1 MDTSLDVR
9 TGFMVLGVLAL
20 ASAAGC
26 YATLR
31 ASLHRGNLLWLASG
45 LSFGAGAL
53 LLAFRPSIPPI
64 LSFELAHVCLV
75 GGLLGQALA
84 MRQEG
89 RPRLRQGGHI
99 LWLGVGVPL
108 LSAAVFAGVRRLD
121 VVWGI
126 AYFALATGVGALMV
140 VLAAWR
146 VWRTSRQRG
155 AAIIALTFA
164 LLVIAL
170 VGRLGGAI
178 LGDVADPAFAP
189 GLNQLVMLAAAFFTL
204 VLGQVGYLGLQ
215 FERIAKGRVATAR
228 QAAVMTER
236 ARQTQLREAALHD
249 LVEERNQLIQ
259 HLARHE
265 TASDLARFAMD
276 LPHQLS
282 QPVCATKL
290 NVEEVLVRLAQA
302 GTDAEVMK
310 ALHAVDAS
318 NDRVQQLLQQLRILL
333 AHHDARDH
341 RDLDLGALVAQT
353 VPILQG
359 SFRDQAVALEVTPAR
374 APTGVHANP
383 TQLQQLLLIL
393 CTNALTQVQAMRAP
407 DTSAWVR
414 VEMSAQEREVHLTV
428 RHCGQGPRQADR
440 PSERIDVGLA
450 IATRIAQA
458 HGGLLSPVEGQAP
471 GAGGFRLSLPLRVPL
486 PLSAAAG

>member
-1 MDTSLDVR
+1 MDTSLDIR
-9 TGFMVLGVLAL
+9 TGFVVLGVLAL

-45 LSFGAGAL
+45 VSFGAGAL
-53 LLAFRPSIPPI
+53 LLALRPSIPPI

-89 RPRLRQGGHI
+89 RPRLRQRGHI

-121 VVWGI
+121 VAWGI

-178 LGDVADPAFAP
+178 LGDAADPAFAP
-189 GLNQLVMLAAAFFTL
+189 GLDQLVMLAAAFFTL

-215 FERIAKGRVATAR
+215 FERIAKGRVASAR

-290 NVEEVLVRLAQA
+290 NVQEVLVRLAQA

-359 SFRDQAVALEVTPAR
+359 SFRDQAVVLEMTPAR
-374 APTGVHANP
+374 APAGVHANP

-407 DTSAWVR
+407 DTPAWVR
-414 VEMSAQEREVHLTV
+414 VEVSAQDREVHLTV
-428 RHCGQGPRQADR
+428 RHCGPGPRQADR
-440 PSERIDVGLA
+440 LSERIDVGLA

-486 PLSAAAG
+486 PLSAPRQ

>member
-1 MDTSLDVR
+1 
-9 TGFMVLGVLAL
+9 MVLGVLAL

-45 LSFGAGAL
+45 VSFGAGAL
-53 LLAFRPSIPPI
+53 LLALRPSIPPI

-89 RPRLRQGGHI
+89 RPRLRQGGRI

-108 LSAAVFAGVRRLD
+108 LSALVFAGVRRLD

-146 VWRTSRQRG
+146 VWRKSRQRG

-407 DTSAWVR
+407 DTPAWVR
-414 VEMSAQEREVHLTV
+414 VEVSAQAREVHLTV
-428 RHCGQGPRQADR
+428 RHCGPGPRQADR

>member
-1 MDTSLDVR
+1 
-9 TGFMVLGVLAL
+9 
-20 ASAAGC
+20 
-26 YATLR
+26 
-31 ASLHRGNLLWLASG
+31 
-45 LSFGAGAL
+45 
-53 LLAFRPSIPPI
+53 
-64 LSFELAHVCLV
+64 
-75 GGLLGQALA
+75 
-84 MRQEG
+84 
-89 RPRLRQGGHI
+89 
-99 LWLGVGVPL
+99 
-108 LSAAVFAGVRRLD
+108 
-121 VVWGI
+121 
-126 AYFALATGVGALMV
+126 
-140 VLAAWR
+140 
-146 VWRTSRQRG
+146 
-155 AAIIALTFA
+155 
-164 LLVIAL
+164 
-170 VGRLGGAI
+170 
-178 LGDVADPAFAP
+178 
-189 GLNQLVMLAAAFFTL
+189 
-204 VLGQVGYLGLQ
+204 
-215 FERIAKGRVATAR
+215 
-228 QAAVMTER
+228 
-236 ARQTQLREAALHD
+236 
-249 LVEERNQLIQ
+249 VEERNQLIQ

-359 SFRDQAVALEVTPAR
+359 SFRDQAVVLEMTPAR

-407 DTSAWVR
+407 DTPAWVR
-414 VEMSAQEREVHLTV
+414 VEVSAQAREVHLTV
-428 RHCGQGPRQADR
+428 HHCGPGPRQADR

>member
-1 MDTSLDVR
+1 
-9 TGFMVLGVLAL
+9 
-20 ASAAGC
+20 
-26 YATLR
+26 
-31 ASLHRGNLLWLASG
+31 
-45 LSFGAGAL
+45 
-53 LLAFRPSIPPI
+53 
-64 LSFELAHVCLV
+64 
-75 GGLLGQALA
+75 
-84 MRQEG
+84 
-89 RPRLRQGGHI
+89 
-99 LWLGVGVPL
+99 
-108 LSAAVFAGVRRLD
+108 
-121 VVWGI
+121 
-126 AYFALATGVGALMV
+126 
-140 VLAAWR
+140 
-146 VWRTSRQRG
+146 
-155 AAIIALTFA
+155 
-164 LLVIAL
+164 
-170 VGRLGGAI
+170 
-178 LGDVADPAFAP
+178 
-189 GLNQLVMLAAAFFTL
+189 
-204 VLGQVGYLGLQ
+204 
-215 FERIAKGRVATAR
+215 
-228 QAAVMTER
+228 MTER

-359 SFRDQAVALEVTPAR
+359 SFRDQAVALEMTPAR

-407 DTSAWVR
+407 DTPAWVR
-414 VEMSAQEREVHLTV
+414 VEVSAQAREVHLTV
-428 RHCGQGPRQADR
+428 RHCGPGPRQADR

>member
-53 LLAFRPSIPPI
+53 LLALRPSIPPI

-108 LSAAVFAGVRRLD
+108 LSAVVFAGVRRLD

-146 VWRTSRQRG
+146 VWRKSRQRG

-178 LGDVADPAFAP
+178 LGDAADPAFAP

-318 NDRVQQLLQQLRILL
+318 NDRVQQLLQHLL

-407 DTSAWVR
+407 DTPAWVR
-414 VEMSAQEREVHLTV
+414 VEVSAQAREVHLTV
-428 RHCGQGPRQADR
+428 RHCGPGPRQADR

>member
-45 LSFGAGAL
+45 VSFGAGAL
-53 LLAFRPSIPPI
+53 LLALRPSIPPI

-440 PSERIDVGLA
+440 SSERIDVGLA

>member
-1 MDTSLDVR
+1 MDTSFDVR
-9 TGFMVLGVLAL
+9 TGFMVLGILAI

-26 YATLR
+26 YTTLR

-45 LSFGAGAL
+45 LCFGAGGL
-53 LLAFRPSIPPI
+53 LLALRGSIPPI
-64 LSFELAHVCLV
+64 LSFELAHASAVAGLV
-75 GGLLGQALA
+75 GQALA

-89 RPRLRQGGHI
+89 RPRLRQGGRI
-99 LWLGVGVPL
+99 VLLCFVVPV
-108 LSAAVFAGVRRLD
+108 LSSCLFAYVRRLD
-121 VVWGI
+121 AVWGVV
-126 AYFALATGVGALMV
+126 YFSLAVGLSALAV
-140 VLAAWR
+140 VLVALHLWR
-146 VWRTSRQRG
+146 AGRQRG
-155 AAIIALTFA
+155 AAIVALTFA
-164 LLVIAL
+164 VLAVAM
-170 VGRLGGAI
+170 VGRMAGAI
-178 LGDVADPAFAP
+178 LGDAADPAFAP

-290 NVEEVLVRLAQA
+290 NVEEVLVRMTSGGA
-302 GTDAEVMK
+302 DPEVIK
-310 ALHAVDAS
+310 ALRAVDAS
-318 NDRVQQLLQQLRILL
+318 NERVQELLQQLRILL
-333 AHHDARDH
+333 AHQDARDH
-341 RDLDLGALVAQT
+341 RDVELGGLVAQT

-359 SFRDQAVALEVTPAR
+359 SFRDQGVALEVVPA
-374 APTGVHANP
+374 AGPACVHASP
-383 TQLQQLLLIL
+383 TQIQQLLLIL
-393 CTNALTQVQAMRAP
+393 CTGALARVQAGARTPDAP
-407 DTSAWVR
+407 AWVR
-414 VEMSAQEREVHLTV
+414 VELTLEGGEAHLTV
-428 RHCGQGPRQADR
+428 RNSAHTPREGDR

-458 HGGLLSPVEGQAP
+458 HCGLLSPIEGEAP
-471 GAGGFRLSLPLRVPL
+471 GVSGFWLSLPLNAPTR
-486 PLSAAAG
+486 

>member
-1 MDTSLDVR
+1 
-9 TGFMVLGVLAL
+9 MVLGVLAL

-108 LSAAVFAGVRRLD
+108 LSAADLAGVRRLD

-189 GLNQLVMLAAAFFTL
+189 GLNQLVMLAAAFFTR

-215 FERIAKGRVATAR
+215 F
-228 QAAVMTER
+228 
-236 ARQTQLREAALHD
+236 
-249 LVEERNQLIQ
+249 
-259 HLARHE
+259 
-265 TASDLARFAMD
+265 
-276 LPHQLS
+276 
-282 QPVCATKL
+282 
-290 NVEEVLVRLAQA
+290 
-302 GTDAEVMK
+302 
-310 ALHAVDAS
+310 
-318 NDRVQQLLQQLRILL
+318 
-333 AHHDARDH
+333 
-341 RDLDLGALVAQT
+341 
-353 VPILQG
+353 
-359 SFRDQAVALEVTPAR
+359 
-374 APTGVHANP
+374 
-383 TQLQQLLLIL
+383 
-393 CTNALTQVQAMRAP
+393 
-407 DTSAWVR
+407 
-414 VEMSAQEREVHLTV
+414 
-428 RHCGQGPRQADR
+428 
-440 PSERIDVGLA
+440 
-450 IATRIAQA
+450 
-458 HGGLLSPVEGQAP
+458 
-471 GAGGFRLSLPLRVPL
+471 
-486 PLSAAAG
+486 

>member
-1 MDTSLDVR
+1 MDTSLDIR
-9 TGFMVLGVLAL
+9 TGFVVLGVLAL

-45 LSFGAGAL
+45 VSFGAGAL
-53 LLAFRPSIPPI
+53 LLALRPLIPPI
-64 LSFELAHVCLV
+64 LSFEWAHVCLV

-155 AAIIALTFA
+155 AAIMALTFA
-164 LLVIAL
+164 LLVVAL

-178 LGDVADPAFAP
+178 LGDAADPAFAP

-215 FERIAKGRVATAR
+215 FERIAKGRVASAR

-333 AHHDARDH
+333 AHHDARDR

-359 SFRDQAVALEVTPAR
+359 SFRDQSVALEMTPAR

-414 VEMSAQEREVHLTV
+414 VEVSAQAREVHLTV

>member
-1 MDTSLDVR
+1 
-9 TGFMVLGVLAL
+9 MVLGVLAL

-108 LSAAVFAGVRRLD
+108 LSAVVIAGVRRLD

-178 LGDVADPAFAP
+178 LGDAADPAFAP

-333 AHHDARDH
+333 AHHDARDR

-359 SFRDQAVALEVTPAR
+359 SFRDQAVALEMTPAR

-407 DTSAWVR
+407 DTPAWVR
-414 VEMSAQEREVHLTV
+414 VEVAAQAREVHLTV

>member
-53 LLAFRPSIPPI
+53 LLALRPSIPPI

-89 RPRLRQGGHI
+89 RPRLRQGGRI

-108 LSAAVFAGVRRLD
+108 LSALVFAGVRRLD

-178 LGDVADPAFAP
+178 LGDAADPAFAP

-359 SFRDQAVALEVTPAR
+359 SFRDQAVALEMTPAR

-407 DTSAWVR
+407 DTPAWVR
-414 VEMSAQEREVHLTV
+414 VEVAAQAREVHLTV

>member
-1 MDTSLDVR
+1 
-9 TGFMVLGVLAL
+9 MVLGVLAL

-26 YATLR
+26 FATLR

-45 LSFGAGAL
+45 VSFGAGAL
-53 LLAFRPSIPPI
+53 LLALRPSIPPI

-178 LGDVADPAFAP
+178 LGDAADPAFAP

-407 DTSAWVR
+407 DTPAWVR
-414 VEMSAQEREVHLTV
+414 VEVSAQAREVHLTV

-440 PSERIDVGLA
+440 SSERIDVGLA